1 MTSWLYLENHYL
13 QSLSKSVESEGVS
26 KGFVID
32 LVLYKIIQVANIK
45 TKLSFWKSKLCGIC
59 KHAWW
64 YFPSTQHTWSIVFGD
79 GLTSTKRE
87 MQLLESPGKG
97 HKES

>member
-45 TKLSFWKSKLCGIC
+45 TKLSF
-59 KHAWW
+59 
-64 YFPSTQHTWSIVFGD
+64 
-79 GLTSTKRE
+79 
-87 MQLLESPGKG
+87 
-97 HKES
+97 